1 MIIFCAK
8 AVDVEQNEK
17 GHISTRKKVFIFL
30 MFLSQTENGHMW
42 SQKSMYFH
50 DVFESEF

>member
-17 GHISTRKKVFIFL
+17 GHISTRKKVVIFL
-30 MFLSQTENGHMW
+30 MCLSQNENAHLW
-42 SQKSMYFH
+42 SQKVIIF
-50 DVFESEF
+50 